1 MKNKRPTFNH
11 PPKMQGFSLIEF
23 LVASALSMIVLMAV
37 TSTYFTARN
46 LNNAATSRLSV
57 QQDLR
62 HASTLLVRDARMAGS
77 FGCFNMVNYP
87 PSAIIKDESKA
98 PFNLASNAT
107 DKGMI
112 PIVEVTTI
120 NSPGFS
126 PNADSTILIFQYGID
141 DTAPNKNVAVFSSCN
156 RLYKPIN
163 NNLNDASD
171 TFSKEIGED
180 NKGSIS
186 ILRHMVV
193 AYAVGKFG
201 EQEGLYRFQLNDSG
215 NWEAPQLLI
224 KDVTCRKSSRCLHH
238 RLRKISLQ
246 DLKRRIAVQTAVRL
260 HSVIEINKAAQ
271 LLSPVFRTV
280 KQLFLMPHLHQ
291 GADNPF
297 RLTVGL
303 RTGNPGK
310 LLTNP
315 VLITGYTESMVG

>member
-112 PIVEVTTI
+112 PIAEVTTI

-224 KDVTCRKSSRCLHH
+224 KDVTSMEREYTYVDSCPENILVDSTSTPKEENF
-238 RLRKISLQ
+238 
-246 DLKRRIAVQTAVRL
+246 TT
-260 HSVIEINKAAQ
+260 INPKD
-271 LLSPVFRTV
+271 P
-280 KQLFLMPHLHQ
+280 
-291 GADNPF
+291 
-297 RLTVGL
+297 L
-303 RTGNPGK
+303 RTNPAENEATTPALIRITLKGKGGQNIEASNENNVQIYNIDAAIRGGNTCADRP
-310 LLTNP
+310 
-315 VLITGYTESMVG
+315 I